1 MSPLR
6 SLQSPQQRAP
16 TISPSRPCQADEH
29 RQRRAP
35 RQRGRP
41 RHARSA
47 SLCTPPAPWP
57 KPSVLTRDPSDSRG
71 RLLANDGAQHA
82 AGRRRE
88 PRWRRGW
95 RFGATLPYIGDAR
108 RARRCPA
115 SREGVGVM
123 SKTTRATLALDEAA
137 VLYTVQSYDYDPNAE
152 QIGVQAAESLGVPA
166 AIVLKTLMAEVD
178 GKPVCLLI
186 PSDRGASMKK
196 VASAFAGKSAQMM
209 RPAEA
214 ERLTG
219 YHVGG
224 ISPFGQKRRVPT
236 ALDASAIDK
245 PRVFVNGGQRGLQI
259 ELPPV

>member
-1 MSPLR
+1 
-6 SLQSPQQRAP
+6 
-16 TISPSRPCQADEH
+16 
-29 RQRRAP
+29 
-35 RQRGRP
+35 
-41 RHARSA
+41 
-47 SLCTPPAPWP
+47 
-57 KPSVLTRDPSDSRG
+57 
-71 RLLANDGAQHA
+71 
-82 AGRRRE
+82 
-88 PRWRRGW
+88 
-95 RFGATLPYIGDAR
+95 
-108 RARRCPA
+108 
-115 SREGVGVM
+115 M
-123 SKTTRATLALDEAA
+123 SKTTRATLALDKAA

-186 PSDRGASMKK
+186 PSDREASMKK
-196 VASAFAGKSAQMM
+196 VASAFGGKSAQMM

-259 ELPPV
+259 ELPPDDIVAVLQPIVVALTG